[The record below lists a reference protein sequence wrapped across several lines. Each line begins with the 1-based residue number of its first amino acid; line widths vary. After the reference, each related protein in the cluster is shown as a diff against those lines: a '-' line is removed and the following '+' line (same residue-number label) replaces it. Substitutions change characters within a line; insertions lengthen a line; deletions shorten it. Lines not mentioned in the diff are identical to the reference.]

1 MEGTDLQL
9 NIIKTSFWLQRET
22 TTQRGETQKW
32 EAEDGEELHFFP
44 TTAFPKGPDLRESLG
59 KERQLHPCQSV
70 GRKNIKKIVGEIK
83 TQKKKKQK
91 RSQLRFFSC
100 FSGFLAFFLGA
111 SLFRSLSPSGYHIS
125 HKFQRDQV
133 NVGKPLVVF
142 TSSLGVRRASQSHLG
157 CF

>member
-91 RSQLRFFSC
+91 RSQLRFFFLLFWLSC
-100 FSGFLAFFLGA
+100 LFLGA
-111 SLFRSLSPSGYHIS
+111 SLPQAITQISERPSE
-125 HKFQRDQV
+125 
-133 NVGKPLVVF
+133 
-142 TSSLGVRRASQSHLG
+142 RR
-157 CF
+157 